1 MPYIPTIN
9 DGSVRTLADWN
20 QFYNSSGQMSPII
33 ELMNQDNTILDDVL
47 WKEATDH
54 DGNRTTLRTEL
65 PTVYWRRLYRGI
77 DVSKSKVSIVKDPL
91 GMLEARSMIDAKML
105 QLHRGREKEYRLSEA
120 RAFAEAMRQQLATAI
135 FYGDIK
141 GNPDSIHGLD
151 PRYAFKN
158 SPHVIDAGGSGST
171 ACTSIWGVVW
181 GENDV
186 TGIFPK
192 ESKAGLEHKEL
203 AEYDA
208 FDADGKAFRAVG
220 DLFEWNVGL
229 SLRDWRS
236 VVRICNI
243 PVAKLTAAKGETG
256 FIDLHRLTIIAKN
269 MVPTEKRM
277 RMKWYVNSEVM
288 TALELQA
295 SDKGNVTLHY
305 GELFNSKGIPLLHG
319 MPVRQCDALLNT
331 EAPLAAIS

>member
-1 MPYIPTIN
+1 MAETKVMN
-9 DGSVRTLADWN
+9 DGNVRTLSEWQAHYKN
-20 QFYNSSGQMSPII
+20 TGEAYGAI
-33 ELMNQDNTILDDVL
+33 ELMNQDNTILDDIA
-47 WKEATDH
+47 WKEATDY
-54 DGNRTTLRTEL
+54 DGNRVVLRVEL
-65 PTVYWRRLYRGI
+65 PTVYWRRLYKGI

-91 GMLEARSMIDAKML
+91 GMLEGRNVMDAKLL
-105 QLHRGREKEYRLSEA
+105 QLHGQQEKSYRLGEA

-186 TGIFPK
+186 VGVFPK
-192 ESKAGLEHKEL
+192 ESKAGLSHKAI

-229 SLRDWRS
+229 SVKDWRS

-269 MVPTEKRM
+269 MIPAEKRV
-277 RMKWYVNSEVM
+277 RMKWYMNSDVM
-288 TALELQA
+288 TALELQS
-295 SDKGNVTLHY
+295 SDKGNVSLHY
-305 GELFNSKGIPLLHG
+305 GQAFDSKTLPKLHG
-319 MPVRQCDALLNT
+319 MPVRQCDAILST
-331 EAPLAAIS
+331 ETPLVASS